1 MARNPPSS
9 VPTEWGEQ
17 KTEWKKLSLVMSTT
31 PSTLKS
37 IAKLITVVKVIT
49 VPGAPLVGVKGVTL
63 PITVF

>member
-1 MARNPPSS
+1 
-9 VPTEWGEQ
+9 
-17 KTEWKKLSLVMSTT
+17 MSTT

-37 IAKLITVVKVIT
+37 IPIAKFITVVKVIT